1 MAVELTPV
9 GLGVSVGQL
18 RTGESFGQEPQ
29 RVCRDHEG
37 NVNLTIGI
45 GNMARAGHEADIKRD
60 VHWLLVTR
68 VDGSFELQPVSAWYA
83 FDRSAPDIPVHD
95 EEEEYNDVYL
105 SRKKRRVSLGCM
117 GEEGI
122 KNDVLLR
129 RQLQRRWGG
138 MLERRAV
145 RTGRCVDSAGQSK
158 IRSQIQDDYRYAGA
172 GLAPEVL
179 SMLKTIKGVDA
190 MQCIRELEA
199 LEALPWHKRTQLY
212 NELQQHPEQLQ
223 EAVAALDSTDGSIL
237 SGLHDSRRA
246 EVRKRKARQK
256 RLKARIQPEDV
267 EEVPETANTLKQLK
281 SAQGEGLWDFED
293 AEEFSDDEQ
302 EEEDQNNQLE
312 ADWEVPQKVLAPEK
326 IWESDSEEEGG
337 ILSKQG
343 EEVEALLKKYKNPDG
358 DDQSEDEEA
367 EPVPEPAPKGK
378 ASPNTTDKPKGPK
391 AKAKAKAKTKSD
403 QPKVNGTALQQRTV
417 VPGSPS
423 NPKEGP
429 KPIELKQDRREE
441 SAKTEEVEET
451 KKSTK
456 PTNEKCKDAQGTESS
471 KTEKNQTEVTEDE
484 LKLKVITLLQKK
496 GGSSYL
502 SVMSSALGLKSLNS
516 SFGQKALAVL
526 REVAEYDTMPG
537 EARVAVLL
545 KVQYW
550 GHVAEGP
557 AAPSELANR
566 RPWCYLDSSGKAVGD
581 RASAQHAVTHGVDFY
596 RARLSA
602 NMNAS
607 CWLPASKAPS
617 HCNLQVDTATT

>member
-18 RTGESFGQEPQ
+18 RTGESFGQERQ

-68 VDGSFELQPVSAWYA
+68 ADGSFELQPVSAWYA

-95 EEEEYNDVYL
+95 EEEEYNDVNL

-199 LEALPWHKRTQLY
+199 LEALPWHKRAQLY

-223 EAVAALDSTDGSIL
+223 QAVAALDSTDGTCSSIL

-267 EEVPETANTLKQLK
+267 EEVPETANTLKHLK

-312 ADWEVPQKVLAPEK
+312 ADWEVPQKVLAPEN

-343 EEVEALLKKYKNPDG
+343 EEVEALLKKYKNPEDG
-358 DDQSEDEEA
+358 DDQS
-367 EPVPEPAPKGK
+367 
-378 ASPNTTDKPKGPK
+378 
-391 AKAKAKAKTKSD
+391 
-403 QPKVNGTALQQRTV
+403 
-417 VPGSPS
+417 
-423 NPKEGP
+423 
-429 KPIELKQDRREE
+429 
-441 SAKTEEVEET
+441 
-451 KKSTK
+451 
-456 PTNEKCKDAQGTESS
+456 
-471 KTEKNQTEVTEDE
+471 
-484 LKLKVITLLQKK
+484 
-496 GGSSYL
+496 
-502 SVMSSALGLKSLNS
+502 
-516 SFGQKALAVL
+516 
-526 REVAEYDTMPG
+526 
-537 EARVAVLL
+537 
-545 KVQYW
+545 
-550 GHVAEGP
+550 
-557 AAPSELANR
+557 
-566 RPWCYLDSSGKAVGD
+566 
-581 RASAQHAVTHGVDFY
+581 
-596 RARLSA
+596 
-602 NMNAS
+602 
-607 CWLPASKAPS
+607 
-617 HCNLQVDTATT
+617 